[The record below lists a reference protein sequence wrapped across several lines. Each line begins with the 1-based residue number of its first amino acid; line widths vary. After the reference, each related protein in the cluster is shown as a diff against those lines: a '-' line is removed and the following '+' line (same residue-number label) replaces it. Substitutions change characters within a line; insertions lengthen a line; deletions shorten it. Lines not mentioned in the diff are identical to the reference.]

1 MRKKL
6 TDKRMG
12 FLLFALCWLVY
23 FTSYI
28 GRLNYSSVMASM
40 KEDGILTLS
49 QAGSISMIYFFAYG
63 GGQLINGILGDKVK
77 PQWMIFT
84 GLFCS
89 GIANFLMG
97 VVTSYPLMFLLWGIN
112 GYTQAM
118 IWPPIIRI
126 FAELYTDEDKVKY
139 SVDIVS
145 SMAVG
150 TLTSYLISAG
160 TMNFAGWQ
168 FAFYIPAVLL
178 AGTAIIWILGYG
190 RVERFVKV
198 HGTAVNSDQEAMARS
213 TASGG
218 QKGTPKKAPFR
229 EMLLGS
235 GLTAILLPVM
245 IHGVLKDGVTQWVP
259 TYIYER
265 FDVTASFSVMITMIL
280 PLVNLSGAYLAR
292 MENRRQENQ
301 EIRSSIVFFGTATV
315 ALILLLVLG
324 KYHAVFTALLF
335 AVITASMMAVN
346 VLFVNLIP
354 LYFEKQGRVSTVS
367 GFLNSVA
374 YMGSAV
380 STFTIGVVVEHFGW
394 NVTILTWIGIT
405 VLALL
410 LVNLQRKRRF

>member
-1 MRKKL
+1 MKKL

-12 FLLFALCWLVY
+12 FLLFLLCWLVY

-40 KEDGILTLS
+40 KEDGLLNLS
-49 QAGSISMIYFFAYG
+49 QAGSVSMIYFFAYG
-63 GGQLINGILGDKVK
+63 GGQLINGILGDKVR
-77 PQWMIFT
+77 PQWMIFI

-89 GIANFLMG
+89 GTANLLMG
-97 VVTSYPLMFLLWGIN
+97 IVKAYPLMLLLWGIN

-126 FAELYTDEDKVKY
+126 FAEKYTDESKVKY

-150 TLTSYLISAG
+150 TLTSYLISACA
-160 TMNFAGWQ
+160 MRFIKWQ
-168 FAFYIPAVLL
+168 FAFYLPAALL
-178 AGTAIIWILGYG
+178 ISVALIWIKGYM
-190 RVERFVKV
+190 RIERFVQV
-198 HGTAVNSDQEAMARS
+198 HGIVVETIEKKEV
-213 TASGG
+213 SG
-218 QKGTPKKAPFR
+218 KVSFR
-229 EMLLGS
+229 EILFGS
-235 GLTAILLPVM
+235 GLIAILLPVM

-265 FDVTASFSVMITMIL
+265 FDVTASFSVVITMVL
-280 PLVNLSGAYLAR
+280 PLINLSGAYLAR
-292 MENRRQENQ
+292 MADRKYPKNEV
-301 EIRSSIVFFGTATV
+301 RSSIVFFVAAVTALV
-315 ALILLLVLG
+315 LLLGLGRYHVLFSAG
-324 KYHAVFTALLF
+324 LF

-380 STFTIGVVVEHFGW
+380 STFVIGVLVERFGW
-394 NVTILTWIGIT
+394 NATILTWIGIT
-405 VLALL
+405 LLALL
-410 LVNLQRKRRF
+410 MVIAQRKKKF

>member
-1 MRKKL
+1 
-6 TDKRMG
+6 
-12 FLLFALCWLVY
+12 
-23 FTSYI
+23 
-28 GRLNYSSVMASM
+28 
-40 KEDGILTLS
+40 
-49 QAGSISMIYFFAYG
+49 
-63 GGQLINGILGDKVK
+63 
-77 PQWMIFT
+77 
-84 GLFCS
+84 
-89 GIANFLMG
+89 
-97 VVTSYPLMFLLWGIN
+97 
-112 GYTQAM
+112 
-118 IWPPIIRI
+118 
-126 FAELYTDEDKVKY
+126 
-139 SVDIVS
+139 
-145 SMAVG
+145 
-150 TLTSYLISAG
+150 
-160 TMNFAGWQ
+160 
-168 FAFYIPAVLL
+168 
-178 AGTAIIWILGYG
+178 
-190 RVERFVKV
+190 
-198 HGTAVNSDQEAMARS
+198 
-213 TASGG
+213 
-218 QKGTPKKAPFR
+218 
-229 EMLLGS
+229 
-235 GLTAILLPVM
+235 
-245 IHGVLKDGVTQWVP
+245 
-259 TYIYER
+259 
-265 FDVTASFSVMITMIL
+265 MITMIL

>member
-1 MRKKL
+1 M
-6 TDKRMG
+6 
-12 FLLFALCWLVY
+12 
-23 FTSYI
+23 
-28 GRLNYSSVMASM
+28 
-40 KEDGILTLS
+40 
-49 QAGSISMIYFFAYG
+49 
-63 GGQLINGILGDKVK
+63 
-77 PQWMIFT
+77 
-84 GLFCS
+84 
-89 GIANFLMG
+89 
-97 VVTSYPLMFLLWGIN
+97 
-112 GYTQAM
+112 
-118 IWPPIIRI
+118 
-126 FAELYTDEDKVKY
+126 
-139 SVDIVS
+139 
-145 SMAVG
+145 
-150 TLTSYLISAG
+150 
-160 TMNFAGWQ
+160 
-168 FAFYIPAVLL
+168 
-178 AGTAIIWILGYG
+178 
-190 RVERFVKV
+190 KV